1 MKHQNWFRPA
11 RVLVALL
18 LVALALPVFAGGSQE
33 GAQPNAD
40 AVEITF
46 GSWRV
51 DDVDQM
57 ERLIAAFNEEHP
69 EIAVTFDPTTPPE
82 YNATLRLQLESG
94 IGPDVYYARSYAT
107 GQELFSDGY
116 MLDMSGEDFVQ
127 ARYDEGALAP
137 WQMPDGTQ
145 FAMPLVAVSHGVY
158 YNQDIFAELDLD
170 IPRTWD
176 QFLSVA
182 QAIQDAGYIPV
193 ANGLADEWDI
203 AEVVWMNIAPGFL
216 GGRDAR
222 LAYESGDRP
231 FNDPA
236 MVSVF
241 EAMESLTPYLPDGYQ
256 AINYNDSKAL
266 FLLGEAAMWFD
277 GSWTISEF
285 EASEPDFQW
294 SVFAPPAPTAADQA
308 ITFHP
313 DAGVAINPASENIE
327 EAKVFVEWLS
337 GPTASQ
343 ILGNELA
350 GFFPMVAEA
359 PTLTNE
365 HANDFLALNQGRA
378 LDVRFPW
385 PKLMTGDPSAY
396 NLIQQGSINVIT
408 GDMEPLEAADRMEN
422 GISRWYAPAM

>member
-1 MKHQNWFRPA
+1 MKTLRNA
-11 RVLVALL
+11 LIALVLIG
-18 LVALALPVFAGGSQE
+18 LVMPVFAGGQSE
-33 GAQPNAD
+33 SNAAAQGGGD
-40 AVEITF
+40 VTEITF

-57 ERLIAAFNEEHP
+57 NRLIAAFNEEYP
-69 EIAVTFDPTTPPE
+69 NIAVVFDPTTPPD

-94 IGPDVYYARSYAT
+94 IAPDVFYARSYAT
-107 GQELFSDGY
+107 GQELFSEGY
-116 MLDMSGEDFVQ
+116 MLDLSDEAYVSE
-127 ARYDEGALAP
+127 RYDDGARAP

-158 YNQDIFAELDLD
+158 YNQDLFNELGLD
-170 IPRTWD
+170 IPQTWD
-176 QFLSVA
+176 ELMNVA
-182 QAIQDAGYIPV
+182 QQIKDAGYIPF

-216 GGRDAR
+216 GGREAR
-222 LAYESGDRP
+222 LAYEAGERP
-231 FNDPA
+231 FNDDA

-241 EAMESLTPYLPDGYQ
+241 EAMASLTPYLPDGYQ

-285 EASEPDFQW
+285 EASNPDFNW
-294 SVFAPPAPTAADQA
+294 SVFAPPAPTADAQA

-313 DAGVAINPASENIE
+313 DAGVAINPASDNIE
-327 EAKVFVEWLS
+327 AAKTFVEWLS

-350 GFFPMVAEA
+350 GFFPMVADA

-365 HANDFLALNQGRA
+365 HANDFLALNNGRD
-378 LDVRFPW
+378 LDVRLPW
-385 PKLMTGDPSAY
+385 PKLMNGDPSGY
-396 NLIQQGSINVIT
+396 TLIQQGSINVIT
-408 GDMEPLEAADRMEN
+408 GNITPQEAADQMEA
-422 GISRWYAPAM
+422 GLSQWYEPAM